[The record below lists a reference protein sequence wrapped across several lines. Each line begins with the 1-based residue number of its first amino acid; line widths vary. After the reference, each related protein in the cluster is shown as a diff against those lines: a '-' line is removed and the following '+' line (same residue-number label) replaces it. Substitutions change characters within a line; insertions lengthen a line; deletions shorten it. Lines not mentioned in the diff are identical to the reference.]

1 MLFTS
6 HIFLFIFLPSTIILF
21 YFIRNKFNTK
31 FAILFLL
38 LSSIIFYLW
47 WYPIYIILLLSSIF
61 FNYQIG
67 KNLYINKSR
76 KILIIGILSNIFLIG
91 YFKYS
96 LFFIETFYT
105 KYHNWSHFEQI
116 ILPLGISFFTFQQ
129 IGFLIDTYK
138 GNTSEKS
145 FLSYSLFV
153 SFFPQLIAGPIVK
166 HKDISEQIRRKK
178 FGKFKWSWLYLG
190 LTLFT
195 IGLSKKV
202 FLADNFAPFS
212 NSIFNGITNGV
223 STEFFETWL
232 GVIAYSLQLYFDFS
246 GYSDMAIGLG
256 FMFGI
261 RLPINFISPYKS
273 RGAIEF
279 WNRWHI
285 TLSSWLRDYIFNPL
299 EIFTQRR
306 LINQKEF
313 VKYFATYFNILIT
326 FLISGL
332 WHGAGWTFIVWGLFH
347 GILIVVNNF
356 WVTLSKIVKL
366 GLIIPKPISILLLY
380 VFILFAWVPFRSDNL
395 DNTYK
400 MWKTMLGFNGISLPR
415 SFGNLPLFLEKMGFK
430 TDGIHSGLL
439 VDFPVLF
446 LWCVFG
452 LLIVWFGPSSVS
464 LFINSKY
471 KKNIDINLILKQISK
486 YKYISKTFSIL
497 VGIILFI
504 AFLYTN
510 SNIEFLYYQF

>member
-6 HIFLFIFLPSTIILF
+6 HIFLFIFLPLTIILF
-21 YFIRNKFNTK
+21 YFIRNKFNTN
-31 FAILFLL
+31 FSILFLL
-38 LSSIIFYLW
+38 ISSIIFYLW
-47 WYPIYIILLLSSIF
+47 WYPIYIILLLSSIL

-67 KNLYINKSR
+67 KKLYIKKSI
-76 KILIIGILSNIFLIG
+76 KILIFGILCNVFVIG

-96 LFFIETFYT
+96 LFFIETFYS

-138 GNTSEKS
+138 GKTSEKS
-145 FLSYSLFV
+145 FISYSIFV

-166 HKDISEQIRRKK
+166 HKDISDQITKKK

-190 LTLFT
+190 LCLFT

-212 NSIFNGITNGV
+212 NSIFNGVSNGV
-223 STEFFETWL
+223 STEFFEAWL
-232 GVIAYSLQLYFDFS
+232 GTIAYSLQLYFDFS

-273 RGAIEF
+273 TGAIEF

-285 TLSSWLRDYIFNPL
+285 SLSSWLRDYVFNPL
-299 EIFTQRR
+299 EIFSQRR
-306 LINQKEF
+306 LIRQNEF
-313 VKYFATYFNILIT
+313 IKHSATYLNIIIT

-332 WHGAGWTFIVWGLFH
+332 WHGAGWTFILWGLFH
-347 GILIVVNNF
+347 GILIVINNF
-356 WVTLSKIVKL
+356 WVTLSKIIKI
-366 GLIIPKPISILLLY
+366 GLTIPKPISILLLY
-380 VFILFAWVPFRSDNL
+380 IFIVFAWVPFRAENL
-395 DNTYK
+395 DTTYK
-400 MWKTMLGFNGISLPR
+400 IWKTMLGLNGISLPR
-415 SFGNLPLFLEKMGFK
+415 FFGDLPLFLEKLGFK
-430 TDGIHSGLL
+430 TEGIHSGLL
-439 VDFPVLF
+439 VDFNVLS
-446 LWCVFG
+446 LWCIFG
-452 LLIVWFGPSSVS
+452 MLIVWFGPSSIKIF
-464 LFINSKY
+464 LNTNY
-471 KKNIDINLILKQISK
+471 KKNIDTNLIINQISK
-486 YKYISKTFSIL
+486 RKLISKTFSIFI
-497 VGIILFI
+497 GIILFI

-510 SNIEFLYYQF
+510 SNIEFLYFQF